1 MNSSHRI
8 TIWKFLAFICGC
20 VGIAFSAFLFYLWQY
35 DNHVFYMYKIEPLIF
50 YITSAINFIA
60 SVIWFSGI
68 CTVNEIVNFFL
79 YDSKILVSETDFDA
93 SKNMKN
99 LKIQCLSSLG

>member
-1 MNSSHRI
+1 MNSNHRI

-20 VGIAFSAFLFYLWQY
+20 VGIAFNAFLFYLWQY

-50 YITSAINFIA
+50 YITTAINFIA

-68 CTVNEIVNFFL
+68 CTVNEIVYIVNDL
-79 YDSKILVSETDFDA
+79 KISVSETDFDA
-93 SKNMKN
+93 SKNMKKLVFKR
-99 LKIQCLSSLG
+99 LK